1 LRPSC
6 YGSIVSP
13 PAAFLGAIED
23 PWVRWSWVT
32 QHTGVIWDATIE
44 HIILTVLAVGI
55 GLVIAA
61 PMALLAWRSP
71 AWREPILGFTGTLYV
86 IPSLALFA
94 LLIPFLGLT
103 ILTAEVGLV
112 SYTLLILV
120 RNIVVGLDAVP
131 AEVREAARGMGY
143 SRREQLLGV
152 ELPLALPAIM
162 AGVRIATVTTIGLVT
177 VTALIGEGGLGRLIL
192 QGLID
197 DFRTKLVVGAVL
209 SVALAVVADV
219 ALALLQRALAP
230 WAHGREV

>member
-1 LRPSC
+1 MVRSSASVLAD
-6 YGSIVSP
+6 IQ
-13 PAAFLGAIED
+13 E

-32 QHTGVIWDATIE
+32 QHPGVIWDATVE
-44 HIILTVLAVGI
+44 HIILTLLAVGI
-55 GLVIAA
+55 GLAIAA
-61 PMALLAWRSP
+61 PMGLLAWRSP
-71 AWREPILGFTGTLYV
+71 RWREPILGFAGTLYV

-131 AEVREAARGMGY
+131 PEVSEAALGMGF

-177 VTALIGEGGLGRLIL
+177 VTSLIGEGGLGRLIL

-197 DFRTKLVVGAVL
+197 DFRTKLVVGAGL
-209 SVALAVVADV
+209 SVLLAVVADV
-219 ALALLQRALAP
+219 SLALLQRAVTP
-230 WAHGREV
+230 WARARAA

>member
-1 LRPSC
+1 MV
-6 YGSIVSP
+6 GVIAVV
-13 PAAFLGAIED
+13 ADAQE
-23 PWVRWSWVT
+23 PWVRWAWVIA
-32 QHTGVIWDATIE
+32 HTGVIWDAALE
-44 HIILTVLAVGI
+44 HIILTVTAVAV
-55 GLVIAA
+55 GLVIAT
-61 PMALLAWRSP
+61 PLGLIAWRSP

-94 LLIPFLGLT
+94 LLIPFLGLS

-131 AEVREAARGMGY
+131 PEVREAARGMGY
-143 SRREQLLGV
+143 SRQEQLLGV

-192 QGLID
+192 QGLIN
-197 DFRTKLVVGAVL
+197 DFRTPLVVGAVL
-209 SVALAVVADV
+209 SVALAIAADV
-219 ALALLQRALAP
+219 SLGLLQRAVTP
-230 WAHGREV
+230 WARGRPA